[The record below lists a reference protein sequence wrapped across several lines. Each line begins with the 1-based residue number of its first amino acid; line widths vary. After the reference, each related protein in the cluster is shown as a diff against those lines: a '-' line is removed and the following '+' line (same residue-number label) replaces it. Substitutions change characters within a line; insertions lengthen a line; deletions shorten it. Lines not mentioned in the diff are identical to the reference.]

1 MTGTGGNF
9 DKMEDSAEAKPV
21 VAFKS
26 VRKRKNIR
34 QRRASDE
41 GDGSDD
47 RREGEEED
55 FDREALV
62 ETMEKQKL
70 RQRTAGISNITL
82 AVGRKV
88 SKAEEMAAKDAEDP
102 FKIKSGGLVDLQTA
116 RRRLDEE
123 NGVASEGKGRN
134 SDKLGSGGADVV
146 GTQFSKETKIRDE
159 DEEMKKFIESEME
172 KRRGKSVHQLNEE
185 ADEESAYKSPEDK
198 ALLSLPEHL
207 SKSTF
212 KKNEEMLSSAML
224 SGIPEVDLGIEEKIR
239 NIKATEEAKK
249 LQRERAQRATRP
261 SKFVPSNMAVNF
273 KQANRFSE
281 GKEEENVMGA
291 KRAKTESAATAAAS
305 DPSVVT
311 QRTVVVG
318 DEPEERRVSANASG
332 AAASDPTKATDD
344 ATLAKFKSNFT
355 GGKRGF
361 SVKR

>member
-1 MTGTGGNF
+1 MARIENF
-9 DKMEDSAEAKPV
+9 DKMEDSTEVKPV

-26 VRKRKNIR
+26 VRKRKNFR
-34 QRRASDE
+34 QRRGSDE
-41 GDGSDD
+41 EDRSGDK
-47 RREGEEED
+47 REGEEED
-55 FDREALV
+55 FDREALI

-70 RQRTAGISNITL
+70 RQRSAGISNITL

-102 FKIKSGGLVDLQTA
+102 FKIKSGGLVDLHTA

-123 NGVASEGKGRN
+123 NGVPSEGKGRN
-134 SDKLGSGGADVV
+134 SDKLGASDDVV

-172 KRRGKSVHQLNEE
+172 KRRGKAVNQEE
-185 ADEESAYKSPEDK
+185 VEENTYKSPEDK

-249 LQRERAQRATRP
+249 LQRERAERATRP
-261 SKFVPSNMAVNF
+261 SKFVPTNMAVNF

-281 GKEEENVMGA
+281 GKEEDVSQA
-291 KRAKTESAATAAAS
+291 KRAKTESAAAAAATS
-305 DPSVVT
+305 DPSAVVT

-318 DEPEERRVSANASG
+318 DEPEERRVCANASG
-332 AAASDPTKATDD
+332 AALSDPTKATDD
-344 ATLAKFKSNFT
+344 AALAKFKSNFA

>member
-1 MTGTGGNF
+1 
-9 DKMEDSAEAKPV
+9 MEDSAEAKPV

-26 VRKRKNIR
+26 VRKRKNLR
-34 QRRASDE
+34 QRR
-41 GDGSDD
+41 GSDD
-47 RREGEEED
+47 EEERSDDKQEGGEYD
-55 FDREALV
+55 FDREALI

-70 RQRTAGISNITL
+70 RQRSAGISNITL

-123 NGVASEGKGRN
+123 NGGPSSEEGRN
-134 SDKLGSGGADVV
+134 SDKLGRSDDVV

-172 KRRGKSVHQLNEE
+172 RRRGKSVNQEE
-185 ADEESAYKSPEDK
+185 VEESSYKSPEDK

-249 LQRERAQRATRP
+249 VQRERVMRP
-261 SKFVPSNMAVNF
+261 SASKFVPTNMAVNF
-273 KQANRFSE
+273 KQPNRFSD
-281 GKEEENVMGA
+281 GKEEDFLKVQV
-291 KRAKTESAATAAAS
+291 KRAKTESSATASAPSA
-305 DPSVVT
+305 SVVT

-318 DEPEERRVSANASG
+318 DEPEERRVSANDAG
-332 AAASDPTKATDD
+332 AAMSDPTKATDD

>member
-1 MTGTGGNF
+1 M
-9 DKMEDSAEAKPV
+9 DDSAEVKPV

-159 DEEMKKFIESEME
+159 DEEMRKVIESEME
-172 KRRGKSVHQLNEE
+172 KRRGKSVNQDEVEE
-185 ADEESAYKSPEDK
+185 NSYKSPEDK

-212 KKNEEMLSSAML
+212 TKNEEMLSSAML

-249 LQRERAQRATRP
+249 LQRERAERAARP
-261 SKFVPSNMAVNF
+261 SKFVPANIAVNF
-273 KQANRFSE
+273 K
-281 GKEEENVMGA
+281 GKEEGALQA
-291 KRAKTESAATAAAS
+291 KRTKSDPSVAAS
-305 DPSVVT
+305 DATVVT

-318 DEPEERRVSANASG
+318 DEPEERLVSASSSG
-332 AAASDPTKATDD
+332 GAVSDPTKATDD
-344 ATLAKFKSNFT
+344 ATLAKFKSNF
-355 GGKRGF
+355 GGKR
-361 SVKR
+361 KR

>member
-1 MTGTGGNF
+1 MARIENF
-9 DKMEDSAEAKPV
+9 DKMEDSTEVKPV

-26 VRKRKNIR
+26 VRKRKNFR
-34 QRRASDE
+34 QRR
-41 GDGSDD
+41 GSDGED
-47 RREGEEED
+47 RSGDKREGEEED
-55 FDREALV
+55 FDREALI

-70 RQRTAGISNITL
+70 RQRSAGISNITL

-102 FKIKSGGLVDLQTA
+102 FKIKSGGLVDLHTA

-123 NGVASEGKGRN
+123 NGVPSEGKGRN
-134 SDKLGSGGADVV
+134 SDKLGASDDVV

-172 KRRGKSVHQLNEE
+172 KRRGKAVNQEE
-185 ADEESAYKSPEDK
+185 VEENTYKSPEDK

-249 LQRERAQRATRP
+249 VQRERVMRP
-261 SKFVPSNMAVNF
+261 SASKFVPTNMAVNF
-273 KQANRFSE
+273 KQPNRFSD
-281 GKEEENVMGA
+281 GKEEDFLKVQV
-291 KRAKTESAATAAAS
+291 KRAKTESAVAAS
-305 DPSVVT
+305 APVVT

-318 DEPEERRVSANASG
+318 DEPEERRVCANASG
-332 AAASDPTKATDD
+332 AALSDPTKATDD
-344 ATLAKFKSNFT
+344 AALAKFKSNFA

>member
-1 MTGTGGNF
+1 
-9 DKMEDSAEAKPV
+9 MEDSAEGKPV
-21 VAFKS
+21 VAFKA
-26 VRKRKNIR
+26 VRKRKNLR
-34 QRRASDE
+34 QRRRSDE
-41 GDGSDD
+41 EEAGKSNDK
-47 RREGEEED
+47 REEREEED
-55 FDREALV
+55 FDREALI

-70 RQRTAGISNITL
+70 RQRSAGISNITL

-88 SKAEEMAAKDAEDP
+88 SRVEEMAAKDAEDP

-116 RRRLDEE
+116 RKAKRIEDD
-123 NGVASEGKGRN
+123 NGVTSEGKGRN
-134 SDKLGSGGADVV
+134 SEKLGASDDVV

-172 KRRGKSVHQLNEE
+172 KRRGKAVNQEE
-185 ADEESAYKSPEDK
+185 VEENTYKSPEDK

-239 NIKATEEAKK
+239 NIKATEDAKK
-249 LQRERAQRATRP
+249 LQREKAARATRP
-261 SKFVPSNMAVNF
+261 SKFVPANMAVNF

-281 GKEEENVMGA
+281 GKEEDVSQA
-291 KRAKTESAATAAAS
+291 KRAKTESAAAAAPS
-305 DPSVVT
+305 DPSAVVT

-318 DEPEERRVSANASG
+318 DEPEERRVCANASG
-332 AAASDPTKATDD
+332 AALSDPTKATDD
-344 ATLAKFKSNFT
+344 AALAKFKSNFA

>member
-1 MTGTGGNF
+1 
-9 DKMEDSAEAKPV
+9 MEDSTEVKPA

-34 QRRASDE
+34 QRRGSDE
-41 GDGSDD
+41 EERSDD
-47 RREGEEED
+47 KKEEEED
-55 FDREALV
+55 FDREALI

-134 SDKLGSGGADVV
+134 SDKLGSSADVV

-172 KRRGKSVHQLNEE
+172 KRRGKPVHEE
-185 ADEESAYKSPEDK
+185 DDEESSYKSPEDK

-249 LQRERAQRATRP
+249 VQRERAERAIRP
-261 SKFVPSNMAVNF
+261 SKFVPTNMAVNF
-273 KQANRFSE
+273 KQSNRFAG
-281 GKEEENVMGA
+281 GKEEDVLGA
-291 KRAKTESAATAAAS
+291 KRAKTESALAAS
-305 DPSVVT
+305 DPSLVT

-318 DEPEERRVSANASG
+318 DEPEERRVCANA
-332 AAASDPTKATDD
+332 AAEAISDPTKATDD